1 MWSSLS
7 FSLPSCLFFSL
18 ENAVSTMFVTRCTL
32 AEPLLKVVW
41 NPLWIGVLDLLVL

>member
-1 MWSSLS
+1 MRSCSLS
-7 FSLPSCLFFSL
+7 LYLLAYFFSL
-18 ENAVSTMFVTRCTL
+18 ENAVSTMFVTSCTL